1 MRPTRTAWPTVV
13 MIPALAITLGAS
25 QPAFASGSDSFSST
39 SNATGRYN
47 AGKRVFS
54 EKMSCDAC
62 VFAGKSIDKE
72 MAQKIVNDPQTT
84 KALEADEREMVVA
97 YAKKR
102 FGL

>member
-1 MRPTRTAWPTVV
+1 MTQTLSAWSTAVV
-13 MIPALAITLGAS
+13 MPALALTLAFSPPG
-25 QPAFASGSDSFSST
+25 FASGSDSFSTT

-54 EKMSCDAC
+54 EKLACDAC
-62 VFAGKSIDKE
+62 MFAGKSIDKE
-72 MAQKIVNDPQTT
+72 TAQKIVNDPQAT
-84 KALEADEREMVVA
+84 KALSAEEKETVVA

>member
-1 MRPTRTAWPTVV
+1 MKSTRTAWSTAVV
-13 MIPALAITLGAS
+13 IPALALGVS
-25 QPAFASGSDSFSST
+25 QPGFASGSDSFSTT

-47 AGKRVFS
+47 SGKRVFS
-54 EKMSCDAC
+54 EKLACDAC

-72 MAQKIVNDPQTT
+72 MAQKIVTDPQTT
-84 KALEADEREMVVA
+84 KTLEADEKEAVVA